1 MRRAFAV
8 FNERGIAFDV
18 DRVVSL
24 QQFVDKDGYDQVQV
38 TFESNGFL
46 NVPGELD
53 NVLWQINRAALV
65 REQGGAP

>member
-8 FNERGIAFDV
+8 FTERGIAFDV